1 MNDLVTPS
9 KHRTSVELSS
19 GSTELVAPRI
29 LSITN
34 GDDISIPPDGTTTNG
49 NLSFFG
55 SAEPN
60 QLAVM
65 LDNGIP
71 AHHLVTVDE
80 RGDFSALLL
89 DQARGIHAYSV
100 ATSDGQVSATWTVEV
115 DVSEKVSIDS
125 VYDAAGRHVGN
136 GETTF
141 QNELNFIGKGAPGK
155 VVELVNNGTVLS
167 LLNVGTDGHWSA
179 NIKDLKTGTQNFIAR
194 ETNGQHSSSWR
205 VLIKQPAPISIQFVL
220 GNESFQ
226 LIGNQETTTDRSV
239 TLVGTAT
246 PGETGWI
253 VDYHRDLVPFAANE
267 HGVYSAKIEDLK
279 ENLVHTFRLR
289 SDLGRLSAPWAIR
302 VISSKLR

>member
-9 KHRTSVELSS
+9 KHRTSVAQPS
-19 GSTELVAPRI
+19 GSTKRVAPII

-49 NLSFFG
+49 DLSFVG
-55 SAEPN
+55 SAAPN

-65 LDNGIP
+65 LDYGIP
-71 AHHLVTVDE
+71 AHPSVTVDE
-80 RGDFSALLL
+80 RGHFSALLL
-89 DQARGIHAYSV
+89 DQAPGNHAYSV
-100 ATSDGQVSATWTVEV
+100 RTSDGQLSAPWTVKV
-115 DVSEKVSIDS
+115 DVSETVSIDS
-125 VYDAAGRHVGN
+125 VYDPAGRLVGK

-179 NIKDLKTGTQNFIAR
+179 KIKDLKTGTQNFIAR
-194 ETNGQHSSSWR
+194 ETNGQQSSPWR

-226 LIGNQETTTDRSV
+226 LIGNQETTSDRSV

-253 VDYHRDLVPFAANE
+253 VDYQRDLVPFAANE
-267 HGVYSAKIEDLK
+267 HGVYCATIEDLE
-279 ENLVHTFRLR
+279 ENWVHTFRLR
-289 SDLGRLSAPWAIR
+289 SDLGRLSTPWAIR
-302 VISSKLR
+302 VVSSKLR